1 MAKNFLKNLTVPSPC
16 PADWNAMTGNDQ
28 VRFCEHCSFDV
39 HNLSLMTRSEVE
51 RLIATS
57 NGRLC
62 VQYIRDPNGRLVTLP
77 TGQKLHRIGRRV
89 SQIAAGA
96 FTAAL
101 SVSSA
106 VAQASGGVQYGNP
119 NPPSASQTI
128 PRWALGASAVGTI
141 TDANG
146 AVVSGATVSL
156 SNEEFNLSLYA
167 STDANGQFRIDG
179 LRAGSYNVRI
189 EAPGFAADEN
199 TGVYF
204 SENDET
210 RIDRSLRVAA
220 IEEVVELEIGSA
232 RFVSGGGMVAFV
244 APEHPFVR
252 AAQEDNL
259 EALTNLIAGMDVN
272 LRDKRSH
279 TTALEHAVRN
289 SNREM
294 VQLLIAAGAKVNLK
308 DDSGATALMM
318 LDGDAT
324 TDLVWDLIN
333 VGAKVSLTDNG
344 GNTALMRAATA
355 NNLEAVKALIEAGA
369 EVDARNKQGQ
379 TALMLAA
386 ADGNVNVVRALVL
399 DGANI
404 SATDAANKNALGY
417 ALENERT
424 PVIRFL
430 KSKGAFETVVKAE
443 DKDDQKE

>member
-39 HNLSLMTRSEVE
+39 HNLSLLTRSEAE
-51 RLIATS
+51 RLIASS

-62 VQYIRDPNGRLVTLP
+62 VQYIRDPSGRLVTVP
-77 TGQKLHRIGRRV
+77 AGQKLHRISRRV

-106 VAQASGGVQYGNP
+106 VAQASSGVQYGNP
-119 NPPSASQTI
+119 SPPLASQTI
-128 PRWALGASAVGTI
+128 PRWALGASAIGTI
-141 TDANG
+141 TDPNG
-146 AVVSGATVSL
+146 AVIPGATVSL
-156 SNEEFNLSLYA
+156 SNEEFNLALYA
-167 STDANGQFRIDG
+167 STDLHGQFRIDG

-189 EAPGFAADEN
+189 EAPGFTADE
-199 TGVYF
+199 TSGMYF
-204 SENDET
+204 SENGET
-210 RIDRSLRVAA
+210 RVDRSLRVDA
-220 IEEVVELEIGSA
+220 IEEVPEVEVSES

-244 APEHPFVR
+244 SPEHPFVR

-259 EALTNLIAGMDVN
+259 EALTNLIAGMNVN

-294 VQLLIAAGAKVNLK
+294 VQLLIAAGANVNLK
-308 DDSGATALMM
+308 DESDETALMM
-318 LDGDAT
+318 LDSDAT
-324 TDLVWDLIN
+324 SDLVWDLIN
-333 VGAKVSLTDNG
+333 AGARVSLKDNVG
-344 GNTALMRAATA
+344 HTALMRAASA

-369 EVDARNKQGQ
+369 EVDARNNQGQ

-386 ADGNVNVVRALVL
+386 AEGNVNVVRTLVL

-404 SATDAANKNALGY
+404 NSLDAVKKNAMTY
-417 ALENERT
+417 ATENDRT

-430 KSKGAFETVVKAE
+430 KSKGAFETVAKVE
-443 DKDDQKE
+443 DKNDQ